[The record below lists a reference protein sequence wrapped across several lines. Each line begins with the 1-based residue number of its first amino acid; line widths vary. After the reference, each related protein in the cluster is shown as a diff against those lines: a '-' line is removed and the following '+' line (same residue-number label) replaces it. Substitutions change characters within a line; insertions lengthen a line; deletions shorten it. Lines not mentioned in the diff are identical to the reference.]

1 MPYHVH
7 MIAGAFKPALLLAA
21 TTGLVAGGTVTQDQL
36 DTYRQQLQ
44 QIPASDAIAAAVTEW
59 KQLQQSDSYS
69 FDTYARFLLAH
80 PGWPGETARR
90 RAAERALDTASWS
103 PGVAVS
109 YFRRFPPLTTVG
121 AARFAQALASIGQRE
136 EANAAAR
143 AAWLQGVMPVADEA
157 ALLTAFS
164 GALTPADHDA
174 RMDVLLWAGATTSA
188 QRQLLLTSA
197 GRRALFE
204 ARLALRTK
212 APDAADKL
220 ALAEGQFGGE
230 PGLIADKAAWLRGGN
245 RWNEARA
252 LLAQP
257 HRFAV
262 PPRDAA
268 NWLELLLANAKSAAA
283 DAQYQLAFDIAR
295 QVDDAFPAGTDVS
308 TRSYAER
315 DAYTDLVWLAART
328 ALTTLG
334 RPADA
339 AGLFE
344 RYAGGSVSPTVRS
357 KGLYWAGRAAL
368 AAGQTAQSTALFER
382 AAQYRDQFY
391 GQLAIEKLGRALAP
405 PADVALREV
414 DKGTRDGFYARE
426 TVRAARYLGTIGAY
440 QDQTAFVRQIALD
453 AKSDSDHVLANELSR
468 SLGRPDLGVMVGKSA
483 LLNGLTDYAATGYPS
498 VKVPEGAADAWTM
511 VHAIARQESQF
522 DRAAI
527 SRAGARGLMQLM
539 PGTARDTATKLGLA
553 YDSSALTAD
562 TDYNIQLGSSYFQ
575 RLYTQYG
582 SYPLAIAA
590 YNAGGGNVNKWLAA
604 NGDPRQGQ
612 IDMIDWIEAIPFGET
627 RGYVQRVL
635 ENAVVY
641 DLLHPERSRSQG
653 QARLSWYLGRK
664 PG

>member
-1 MPYHVH
+1 
-7 MIAGAFKPALLLAA
+7 MIAGAFKSALLLAA
-21 TTGLVAGGTVTQDQL
+21 TTGLVAGSAVTQDQL
-36 DTYRQQLQ
+36 DSYRQQLQ
-44 QIPASDAIAAAVTEW
+44 QVPASDAIATAVTEW

-90 RAAERALDTASWS
+90 KAAERALDTASWS

-109 YFRRFPPLTTVG
+109 YFRRFPPLTSAG
-121 AARFAQALASIGQRE
+121 AARFAQALASIGQRD

-143 AAWLQGVMPVADEA
+143 AAWLQGSMPVTDEA
-157 ALLTAFS
+157 ALLTGFS

-174 RMDVLLWAGATTSA
+174 RMDALLWAGATTSA
-188 QRQLLLTSA
+188 QRQLPLTSA
-197 GRRALFE
+197 DRRALFE

-212 APDAADKL
+212 AADAADRL
-220 ALAEGQFGGE
+220 ALVEARFVGE
-230 PGLIADKAAWLRGGN
+230 PGLIADKAAWLRAGN

-262 PPRDAA
+262 PPRNAA
-268 NWLELLLANAKSAAA
+268 NWLDLLLANAKSAAA

-344 RYAGGSVSPTVRS
+344 RYAGGSASPTVRS

-391 GQLAIEKLGRALAP
+391 GQLAIEKLGRALTP
-405 PADVALREV
+405 PTDVALRQV

-498 VKVPEGAADAWTM
+498 VKVPDGAADAWTM

-522 DRAAI
+522 DRAAV

-562 TDYNIQLGSSYFQ
+562 TNYNIQLGSSYFQ

-612 IDMIDWIEAIPFGET
+612 IDMIDWIEAIPFSET